1 MRQFDVQAEQDI
13 ASHVV
18 GLSADA
24 GLLEP
29 RQRDAFVVAEE
40 GERERALAIVTSLR
54 RAGLSADLDLA
65 GRSRKGQMKQ
75 ADRRGARYTVLLDA
89 EEPTLL
95 RDMATGDQRS
105 VDDEALA
112 EELQPPTT

>member
-1 MRQFDVQAEQDI
+1 
-13 ASHVV
+13 
-18 GLSADA
+18 
-24 GLLEP
+24 
-29 RQRDAFVVAEE
+29 
-40 GERERALAIVTSLR
+40 
-54 RAGLSADLDLA
+54 
-65 GRSRKGQMKQ
+65 MKQ